1 MPLKDQ
7 KDRMEYHREW
17 RNKNPNYMKEW
28 RKKNPNACWER
39 YRKENPNAK
48 RRSFYDF
55 EAHYQLAIHS
65 GIQSNQEWLECH
77 KMGLFPDGIY
87 ANPAEAFKRKGP
99 LKNNNTP

>member
-1 MPLKDQ
+1 MPRKDQ

-28 RKKNPNACWER
+28 RKKNPNAGWER

-55 EAHYQLAIHS
+55 ETHHQLAINS
-65 GIQSNQEWLECH
+65 GIDTAFEWVMCH

-87 ANPAEAFKRKGP
+87 ANPAETFKRKGP